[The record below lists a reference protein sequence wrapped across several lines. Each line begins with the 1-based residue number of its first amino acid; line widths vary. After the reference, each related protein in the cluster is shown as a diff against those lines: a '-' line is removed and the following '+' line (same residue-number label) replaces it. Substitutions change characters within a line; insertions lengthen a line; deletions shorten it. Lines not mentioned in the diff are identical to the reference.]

1 MNRDPKKE
9 RLSLLSDLIRLAKA
23 DGEVQNIEFDL
34 MLQMAIQLGV
44 TTEEFKSLFE
54 KYIDEVPPKLESDR
68 IIQFHRLVL
77 LMNVDEEAEIQE
89 IEYIKHAGIKMGLN
103 PLATNHILRIM
114 YDYPKRII
122 PTQKLIEIFKLYHN

>member
-1 MNRDPKKE
+1 MNKDPKKS

-23 DGEVQNIEFDL
+23 DGEVQNIEFDF

-89 IEYIKHAGIKMGLN
+89 IEYIKQAGIKMGLN
-103 PLATNHILRIM
+103 PLATNHILKIM
-114 YDYPKRII
+114 CDYPKRII